1 MKCAWSA
8 VGALAGLFSG
18 VALGIIIYRWAK
30 GESSPDF
37 LVLLFAFA
45 LLLGL
50 ISWMSNYLVELS

>member
-8 VGALAGLFSG
+8 VGVLAGFLSG
-18 VALGIIIYRWAK
+18 VAVGTIIYRWAK

-50 ISWMSNYLVELS
+50 MSWMSNYLAKLS